1 MNKEVLKSLIDLI
14 DEKDTETI
22 YKFLIRFIPEEQP
35 LPDELEAIKHADISI
50 SKNGTISHN
59 AINWD

>member
-14 DEKDTETI
+14 D
-22 YKFLIRFIPEEQP
+22 KFLIRFIPEEQP